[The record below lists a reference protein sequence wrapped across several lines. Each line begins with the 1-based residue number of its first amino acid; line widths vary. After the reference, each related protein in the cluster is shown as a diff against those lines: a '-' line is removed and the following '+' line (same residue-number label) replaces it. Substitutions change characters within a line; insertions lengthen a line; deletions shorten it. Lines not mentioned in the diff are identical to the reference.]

1 MKKEVDSMSFKKI
14 GAMMLVAAL
23 AVGAFGCKKQEGEK
37 KEGAAPAASAPAG
50 NTVKIG
56 FLGALTGDVAM
67 FGKPTLDGMKMAAEE
82 INAQGGVLGK
92 KIEIVEADDRGDKQE
107 GASVTQKLISR
118 DGVQAIVGDPTTG
131 ITKVAAPIA
140 QKAGVVL
147 LSAGATGPGVVEI
160 GDFIFRDTLLDS
172 IAIPAVMDY
181 FAHDLKFKKVAVI
194 TSDNNDYSVGLSQ
207 TFRDAAG
214 KAGVQIVADEKVK
227 DGDKDFSAQ
236 ITNIK
241 AKNPDVIMFSGYYTE
256 GALIMKE
263 ARKQGLKCAMF
274 GGDGLFSPKFIELGG
289 PAAEGSMSALGFSTE
304 QATPATAKFIEA
316 FKGKHNGTEPGLF
329 DAQGYDAV
337 MLLAD
342 SMKRANSVDPKV
354 FKTALAQTKKFE
366 GVSGTISMQANREPI
381 KSPLSLLMVKNG
393 KFVLKAKVP
402 VKMD

>member
-1 MKKEVDSMSFKKI
+1 MSFKKMS
-14 GAMMLVAAL
+14 ALLLVAML
-23 AVGAFGCKKQEGEK
+23 AAGAFGCKK
-37 KEGAAPAASAPAG
+37 KEEAPKEAAAPAAAPAAD
-50 NTVKIG
+50 TIKIG

-82 INAQGGVLGK
+82 INAAGGVVGK
-92 KIEIVEADDRGDKQE
+92 KIEVVEADDRGDKQE

-118 DGVQAIVGDPTTG
+118 DKVVAIVGDPTTG

-172 IAIPAVMDY
+172 IAIPACIEF
-181 FAHDLKFKKVAVI
+181 FAKDLKFKKVAIV

-207 TFRDAAG
+207 TFRDAAA
-214 KAGVQIVADEKVK
+214 KVKSITIVADEKVK

-241 AKNPDVIMFSGYYTE
+241 AKKPDVILFSGYYTE

-263 ARKQGLKCAMF
+263 ARKQGLKAPMF

-289 PAAEGSMSALGFSTE
+289 PAVEGSMSALGFSPE
-304 QATPATAKFIEA
+304 QATPETEKFISS
-316 FKGKHNGTEPGLF
+316 FKSKHNGELPGLF
-329 DAQGYDAV
+329 DAQGYDAI

-342 SMKRANSVDPKV
+342 SMKRANSADPKV
-354 FKTALAQTKKFE
+354 FKDALAKTKNFA

-381 KSPLSLLMVKNG
+381 KTPLSLLYVKDG

>member
-1 MKKEVDSMSFKKI
+1 MSFKKMS
-14 GAMMLVAAL
+14 ALLLVAML
-23 AVGAFGCKKQEGEK
+23 AAGAVGCKK
-37 KEGAAPAASAPAG
+37 KEEAAAPAAPAAAPAG

-67 FGKPTLDGMKMAAEE
+67 FGKPTLEGMKMAAEE
-82 INAQGGVLGK
+82 LNAAGGILGK
-92 KIEIVEADDRGDKQE
+92 KIEIIEADNRGDKQE
-107 GASVTQKLISR
+107 GASVTQKFISR
-118 DGVQAIVGDPTTG
+118 DGVTAIVGDPTTG

-140 QKAGVVL
+140 QKAGVVP
-147 LSAGATGPGVVEI
+147 LSAGATGPGVVEV
-160 GDFIFRDTLLDS
+160 GDFIYRDTLLDS
-172 IAIPAVMDY
+172 IAIPACIEY
-181 FAHDLKFKKVAVI
+181 FAKDLKYKKVAII

-207 TFRDAAG
+207 TFRDAAA
-214 KAGVQIVADEKVK
+214 KVPDIKIVADEKVK

-241 AKNPDVIMFSGYYTE
+241 GKKPDVILFSGYYTE

-263 ARKQGLKCAMF
+263 ARKQGLKAAMF

-289 PAAEGSMSALGFSTE
+289 PAVEGSMSALGFSTE
-304 QATPATAKFIEA
+304 QATPETTKFIEA
-316 FKGKHNGTEPGLF
+316 FKAKHTGELPGLF

-342 SMKRANSVDPKV
+342 AMKRANSVDPKV
-354 FKTALAQTKKFE
+354 FKDALAKTKGFA
-366 GVSGTISMQANREPI
+366 GVSGTISMQASREPI
-381 KSPLSLLMVKNG
+381 KSPLSLLVVKDG

>member
-1 MKKEVDSMSFKKI
+1 MSFKKMS
-14 GAMMLVAAL
+14 ALLLVAML
-23 AVGAFGCKKQEGEK
+23 AAGAFGCKK
-37 KEGAAPAASAPAG
+37 KEEAKEAAPAPAAAPAG

-67 FGKPTLDGMKMAAEE
+67 FGKPTLEGMKMAAEE
-82 INAQGGVLGK
+82 INAAGGVLGK

-107 GASVTQKLISR
+107 GASVTQKFISR
-118 DGVQAIVGDPTTG
+118 DGVSAIVGDPTTG

-147 LSAGATGPGVVEI
+147 LSAGATGPGVVET

-172 IAIPAVMDY
+172 IAIPACIDF
-181 FAHDLKFKKVAVI
+181 FAKDMKYKKVAIV

-207 TFRDAAG
+207 TFRDAAA
-214 KAGVQIVADEKVK
+214 KVKDIKIVADEKVK
-227 DGDKDFSAQ
+227 DGDKDFSGQ

-241 AKNPDVIMFSGYYTE
+241 AKKPDVILFSGYYTE

-289 PAAEGSMSALGFSTE
+289 PAVEGSMSALGFSTE
-304 QATPATAKFIEA
+304 QAAPETAKFIEA
-316 FKGKHNGTEPGLF
+316 FKTKHNGELPGLF

-342 SMKRANSVDPKV
+342 SMKRANSLDPKV
-354 FKTALAQTKKFE
+354 FKDALAKTKGFA

-381 KSPLSLLMVKNG
+381 KSPLSLLVVKDG